1 MVIRQII
8 WKDHVV
14 EKLATKH
21 GVRVDEAEEVLNSKP
36 HIRKV
41 ARGHVKGENVYAALG
56 RTGGGRYL
64 IVFYIKKVAG
74 SLLPIGAGDGCGR
87 KRLLWETKRKRSI
100 SFPLH
105 LLVKKKPASFGM
117 HIV

>member
-21 GVRVDEAEEVLNSKP
+21 GVGVEEVEEVLNSKP

-41 ARGHVKGENVYAALG
+41 AKGHVKGENVYAALG
-56 RTGGGRYL
+56 QTSGGRYL
-64 IVFYIKKVAG
+64 IVFYIKKAPG
-74 SLLPIGAGDGCGR
+74 TLLPISSREMDAGERDYYGKQKEGNR
-87 KRLLWETKRKRSI
+87 
-100 SFPLH
+100 
-105 LLVKKKPASFGM
+105 
-117 HIV
+117 